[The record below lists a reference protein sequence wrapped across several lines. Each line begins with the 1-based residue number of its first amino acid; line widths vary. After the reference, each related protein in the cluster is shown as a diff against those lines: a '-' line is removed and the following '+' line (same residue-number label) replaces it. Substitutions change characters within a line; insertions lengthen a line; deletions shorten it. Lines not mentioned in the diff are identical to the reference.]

1 MNTCT
6 SLWNAMQQQIQLSR
20 NITWNAL
27 RMHIF
32 RSSLNIESVVKCCD
46 CVLHDVLCL
55 FSLTALRLCVFFF
68 SHLPFG
74 FVCIRLCW
82 YAMYDDDAAAAAIS
96 CRCCKLCLHE
106 YECVSCVVSF
116 FTLSLS
122 HLFPWSFCSFCMLA
136 ESVLHLHLHLRCC
149 MDIFVDASHFVSYSF
164 FMCFYRPIVDFVLVC
179 LIWFSNCFGFT
190 WCLQLWWF
198 CCLFFGFKCN
208 HLFCSVNI
216 C

>member
-55 FSLTALRLCVFFF
+55 FSLTALRLWVFFF

-82 YAMYDDDAAAAAIS
+82 YAIYDDDAAAAAIS

-116 FTLSLS
+116 FTLSLPS
-122 HLFPWSFCSFCMLA
+122 LSVVVLFLLYACIECSASSSSLLHGYFRWCFAFCFLFLFHVFLSADRRFCISL
-136 ESVLHLHLHLRCC
+136 SYLVFKLLR
-149 MDIFVDASHFVSYSF
+149 
-164 FMCFYRPIVDFVLVC
+164 FYLMPSALV
-179 LIWFSNCFGFT
+179 I
-190 WCLQLWWF
+190 
-198 CCLFFGFKCN
+198 LFFFR
-208 HLFCSVNI
+208 V
-216 C
+216 

>member
-82 YAMYDDDAAAAAIS
+82 YAMYDDDDAAAAAIT

-122 HLFPWSFCSFCMLA
+122 SISFRGRFVPFVCLQRVFCIFIVIFAVAWIFSLMLRILFP
-136 ESVLHLHLHLRCC
+136 
-149 MDIFVDASHFVSYSF
+149 I
-164 FMCFYRPIVDFVLVC
+164 P
-179 LIWFSNCFGFT
+179 FSCVFIGR
-190 WCLQLWWF
+190 
-198 CCLFFGFKCN
+198 
-208 HLFCSVNI
+208 S
-216 C
+216 